1 MSKVYAL
8 LVAVLLAFTPGWL
21 YAQQTQPAAMAAS
34 PTAVPLTDR
43 PVAPDTAAALHRL
56 FALRRERG
64 YTAFKVG
71 GAMLAVGAG
80 SIAITAK
87 PSSYQ
92 SLIIYVGGVLLVG
105 SSVPVLASGVI
116 RTVIYSE
123 KRQKRA
129 IQAWQQHRMSR
140 HLKRALEDDSLLTAQ
155 ARLAQAAALVTLGPA
170 AATPAAIDT
179 AAALHRLFAA
189 KRRLLRVMLPLT
201 TVVGAGYAVRIA
213 TPAPSYGSAGTAAI
227 GATTLLALAGEVA
240 ILKRYSKKN
249 EALALLA
256 LKKHRLPAT
265 QLRELKVEY
274 FRPSKAIP

>member
-8 LVAVLLAFTPGWL
+8 LVVVLLALTPCWL
-21 YAQQTQPAAMAAS
+21 HAQQPLPATTAAS
-34 PTAVPLTDR
+34 PTAVPLADL
-43 PVAPDTAAALHRL
+43 PAAPDTVAALHRL

-80 SIAITAK
+80 TVAIVGNDFNYKTVFVF
-87 PSSYQ
+87 
-92 SLIIYVGGVLLVG
+92 LGGVVCLG

-116 RTVIYSE
+116 RTIIYSE

-155 ARLAQAAALVTLGPA
+155 ARLAQAAALAALGPV

-179 AAALHRLFAA
+179 AAALHQLFVS
-189 KRRLLRVMLPLT
+189 KRRLLRAMLPLT
-201 TVVGAGYAVRIA
+201 TVVGAGCAVKIA
-213 TPAPSYGSAGTAAI
+213 TPAPSYGSAI
-227 GATTLLALAGEVA
+227 GATTLLVLAGEVA

-256 LKKHRLPAT
+256 LKEHRLPAT
-265 QLRELKVEY
+265 QLQELKVEY
-274 FRPSKAIP
+274 FRPSKATP